1 MGSIAMTVVDEENY
15 ILDGVL
21 YEFPQMEV
29 PLDEMSAERA
39 VMVYKQKMV
48 DHGIAFGALDSII
61 KEDRHDDMPQELFAD
76 YVLQDPID
84 AAQALQWEDV
94 SDNEE
99 ILSPNNAAFRI
110 LDIMFDPDQRN
121 IVGRIHVLDTPQG
134 NIMKQNIDANM
145 RCMITQASVDEVVDR
160 DRKVVN
166 AWVMRHIVRKVRG
179 GWRVSF
185 EQNETV
191 PSTQRT

>member
-1 MGSIAMTVVDEENY
+1 MTVVDEENY

>member
-110 LDIMFDPDQRN
+110 SDIMFDPDQRN

>member
-1 MGSIAMTVVDEENY
+1 MGSIAMTVVDEGNY

>member
-1 MGSIAMTVVDEENY
+1 MTVVDEENY

-191 PSTQRT
+191 PSKQRT

>member
-1 MGSIAMTVVDEENY
+1 MTVVDEENY

-99 ILSPNNAAFRI
+99 ILNPNNAAFRI